1 MPKIRWLDMTEI
13 SILEIEH
20 RLIQAEENI
29 KELYAKFNGIDKN
42 LVAVTTTLSSL
53 HTLVSEMKTS
63 VEELRKR
70 PINLWDKLIFA
81 LLGAAVSAIFTY
93 FTGG

>member
-1 MPKIRWLDMTEI
+1 MTEI

>member
-1 MPKIRWLDMTEI
+1 MTEI

-29 KELYAKFNGIDKN
+29 KELYAKYNGVDKN

-53 HTLVSEMKTS
+53 HTLVSEMKVS
-63 VEELRKR
+63 VEALKTK
-70 PINLWDKLIFA
+70 PSALWDKLIFA
-81 LLGAAVSAIFTY
+81 LLGAAASAVVTH

>member
-1 MPKIRWLDMTEI
+1 MTEI

-29 KELYAKFNGIDKN
+29 KELYAKYNGIDKN

-70 PINLWDKLIFA
+70 PISFWDKFIFA
-81 LLGAAVSAIFTY
+81 LLGAAASAILTH

>member
-1 MPKIRWLDMTEI
+1 MTEI

-29 KELYAKFNGIDKN
+29 KELFAKYNGIDKN

-53 HTLVSEMKTS
+53 HTLVSEMKVS
-63 VEELRKR
+63 VEALKTK
-70 PINLWDKLIFA
+70 PSAFWDKLIFA
-81 LLGAAVSAIFTY
+81 LLGAAASAVVTH

>member
-1 MPKIRWLDMTEI
+1 MPKKVRNNMTEI

-29 KELYAKFNGIDKN
+29 KELYAKYNGIDKN

-53 HTLVSEMKTS
+53 HTLVSEMKVS
-63 VEELRKR
+63 VEALKNK
-70 PINLWDKLIFA
+70 PSALWDKLIFA
-81 LLGAAVSAIFTY
+81 LLGAAASAVVTH

>member
-1 MPKIRWLDMTEI
+1 
-13 SILEIEH
+13 
-20 RLIQAEENI
+20 IQAEENI

>member
-1 MPKIRWLDMTEI
+1 MTEI

-29 KELYAKFNGIDKN
+29 KELYAKYNGIDKN
-42 LVAVTTTLSSL
+42 LVAATTTLSSL

-63 VEELRKR
+63 VEELKAR
-70 PINLWDKLIFA
+70 PISFWDKFIFA
-81 LLGAAVSAIFTY
+81 LLGAAASAILTH

>member
-1 MPKIRWLDMTEI
+1 MTEI

-81 LLGAAVSAIFTY
+81 LLGAAASAIFTY

>member
-1 MPKIRWLDMTEI
+1 MPKTRWRDMTEI

-29 KELYAKFNGIDKN
+29 KELYAKYNGVDKN

-70 PINLWDKLIFA
+70 PMNFWDKLIFA
-81 LLGAAVSAIFTY
+81 LLGAAASAIFTY

>member
-1 MPKIRWLDMTEI
+1 MTEI

-29 KELYAKFNGIDKN
+29 KELYAKYNGVDKN

-70 PINLWDKLIFA
+70 PMSFWDKFVFA
-81 LLGAAVSAIFTY
+81 LLGAAASAIFSY

>member
-1 MPKIRWLDMTEI
+1 MMKADMTEI

-29 KELYAKFNGIDKN
+29 KELYAKYNGVDKN
-42 LVAVTTTLSSL
+42 LVAATTTLNNL
-53 HTLVSEMKTS
+53 LTLVSEMKAS
-63 VEELRKR
+63 VEALKAK
-70 PINLWDKLIFA
+70 PSAFWDKLIFA
-81 LLGAAVSAIFTY
+81 LLGAAASAVISH

>member
-1 MPKIRWLDMTEI
+1 MTEI

-29 KELYAKFNGIDKN
+29 KELFAKFNGVDKN
-42 LVAVTTTLSSL
+42 LVAVTTTLNSL
-53 HTLVSEMKTS
+53 HTLVSEMKVS
-63 VEELRKR
+63 VEELKTR
-70 PINLWDKLIFA
+70 PSTFWDKLIFA
-81 LLGAAVSAIFTY
+81 LIGAAASAIVTH

>member
-1 MPKIRWLDMTEI
+1 MTEI

-29 KELYAKFNGIDKN
+29 KELYAKYNGVDKN

-63 VEELRKR
+63 VEDLKKR
-70 PINLWDKLIFA
+70 PISFWDKFIFA
-81 LLGAAVSAIFTY
+81 LLGAAASALFTY

>member
-1 MPKIRWLDMTEI
+1 MTEI

-29 KELYAKFNGIDKN
+29 KELYAKYNGVDKN

-53 HTLVSEMKTS
+53 HTLVSEMKVS
-63 VEELRKR
+63 VEALKTK
-70 PINLWDKLIFA
+70 PSAFWDKLIFA
-81 LLGAAVSAIFTY
+81 LLGAAASAVVTH